1 VPHRHPLVQQTK
13 TDACAVMT
21 GNVLDYGDV
30 SVPPAAYASL
40 RPGQWLLDPVLA
52 LECQCVHPAP
62 PPPFTVTHRS
72 VLRGQCVCLCTPLLL
87 VATARL
93 SPSVHVGASRE
104 VLRPHPALARTVALL
119 PPATVQIVHLL
130 AGTPWRGAARGEAER
145 VLGARPTGLA
155 QRQPRCARRWRPWP
169 WRQRLCCCCRS
180 TTRPIL
186 RDTKA
191 AATGAHGGGS
201 IGTCTCPRC

>member
-13 TDACAVMT
+13 ADACAVMT

-87 VATARL
+87 VAYRASISL
-93 SPSVHVGASRE
+93 SLCACGRFQ
-104 VLRPHPALARTVALL
+104 RG
-119 PPATVQIVHLL
+119 PATPP
-130 AGTPWRGAARGEAER
+130 GTGTDSGAVAARDRTDRAPVGRYAMARRGAG
-145 VLGARPTGLA
+145 
-155 QRQPRCARRWRPWP
+155 
-169 WRQRLCCCCRS
+169 
-180 TTRPIL
+180 
-186 RDTKA
+186 
-191 AATGAHGGGS
+191 
-201 IGTCTCPRC
+201 